1 MLKAL
6 ICEDQ
11 EENARYLEEILKEIE
26 EVEVVGWAPDGTTAV
41 NMVKKLAP
49 DVVFMDI
56 GLPGMDGLS
65 TTEVIKSDDP
75 DVFVVV
81 TTAFTNYA
89 LDAYKLYV
97 YDYIVKPYS
106 KVRVMKT
113 VNNIIKLKNI
123 KAAGVNIP
131 ERKRREKI
139 VIKTRE
145 EIIFLDQQ
153 DIVMV
158 EKGERKLNLYAVQ
171 GQYELYDTLNAMEN
185 RMDKEM
191 FFRAHRSYLV
201 NIYYVDKI
209 MNYGRKVY
217 TIIFKNIEKEALLA
231 YNRLNAIEA
240 SIRQNSRSD
249 I

>member
-1 MLKAL
+1 MLRAL

-11 EENARYLEEILKEIE
+11 EENARFLEEMLKEME
-26 EVEVVGWAPDGTTAV
+26 EVEVVGWAPDGVTAV
-41 NMVKKLAP
+41 NMVRKLSP

-65 TTEVIKSDDP
+65 TTEIIKTIDP

-81 TTAFTNYA
+81 TTAFTSYA

-97 YDYIVKPYS
+97 YDYIVKPYDR
-106 KVRVMKT
+106 VRVMKT
-113 VNNIIKLKNI
+113 VSNMMKLKKI
-123 KAAGVNIP
+123 KDAGVNIP
-131 ERKRREKI
+131 SEKRREKI

-158 EKGERKLNLYAVQ
+158 EREDPKSNIFTARGEF
-171 GQYELYDTLNAMEN
+171 ETYDSLNALE
-185 RMDKEM
+185 RRLDREM
-191 FFRAHRSYLV
+191 FFRAHRSYIV

-209 MNYGRKVY
+209 VNYSRKLY
-217 TIIFKNIEKEALLA
+217 TIRFKNIEKTALLS
-231 YNRLNAIEA
+231 YTKVNDIET
-240 SIRQNSRSD
+240 SIRQSSCSCS
-249 I
+249 